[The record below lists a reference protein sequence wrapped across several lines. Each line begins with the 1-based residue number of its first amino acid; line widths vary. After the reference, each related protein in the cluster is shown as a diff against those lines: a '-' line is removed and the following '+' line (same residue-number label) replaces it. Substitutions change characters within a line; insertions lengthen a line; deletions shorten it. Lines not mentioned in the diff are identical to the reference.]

1 MCRDKVE
8 VTYDLVKHCE
18 RMAKK
23 WMRRNKYT
31 GHDDVW
37 DSYDDYDINLY
48 VEEGELH
55 VTVYCLE
62 RDAFGD
68 SYMKTQ
74 TGVTLVVATHIQ
86 KTKRCV
92 KPFTRSNLLG
102 ENK

>member
-1 MCRDKVE
+1 MSRDKVE
-8 VTYDLVKHCE
+8 VTYDLVRYCE

-23 WMRRNKYT
+23 WMRRNKYI

-37 DSYDDYDINLY
+37 DSYDNYDINLY
-48 VEEGELH
+48 VDDDEVH

-68 SYMKTQ
+68 LVMKTQ

-86 KTKRCV
+86 KTKRRV
-92 KPFTRSNLLG
+92 RPLTWSNLLG